1 MAEENEMKEKV
12 EETIQS
18 EPEIYGLGG
27 KNFHVTYE
35 WNIQRLTVI
44 EESDQYFIAKDANGR
59 VEAIDKNHARVLVIE
74 ANCFIR

>member
-12 EETIQS
+12 EEMIQS

-27 KNFHVTYE
+27 KNFHATYC
-35 WNIQRLTVI
+35 NIQRLTVI